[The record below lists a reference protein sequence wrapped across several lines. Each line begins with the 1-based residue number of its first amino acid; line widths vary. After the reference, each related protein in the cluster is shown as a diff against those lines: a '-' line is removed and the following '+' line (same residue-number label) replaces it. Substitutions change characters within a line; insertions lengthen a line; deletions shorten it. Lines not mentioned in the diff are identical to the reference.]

1 MTEATSRPPGP
12 RMPVGRARNDVYTV
26 LLIIATA
33 FVLAAT
39 GVLGYVCYDYYGT
52 FLPPSGG

>member
-1 MTEATSRPPGP
+1 
-12 RMPVGRARNDVYTV
+12 MPIGKARNDVYTV